1 MYALARAAAGNT
13 IPPAGSQKAPAD
25 VDLQSASGFINYIP
39 QLTLKKKHE
48 FIDKNC
54 LFLKHEPDTNFSLL

>member
-39 QLTLKKKHE
+39 QLTLKK
-48 FIDKNC
+48 NM
-54 LFLKHEPDTNFSLL
+54 NSLIRIVYF